1 LLGLWV
7 GDAAAQT
14 TTIRG
19 GTSGLT
25 AEVKAG
31 ALTGTESGIVIRC
44 ASGCSGSGGTSQ
56 ADDSVLADLAAMGAL
71 YDTTPPAITD
81 GRVGVPRM
89 NSDRQLYVDC
99 INCSSTSFADDD
111 PFTFGTTP
119 VAPIAGVFD
128 DVASNTAT
136 ENSAAVVRITTNKA
150 LHINL
155 RNASGTEVGTAGAAL
170 RIDPTGTTP
179 QPATQSGT
187 WNITDISGTV
197 SLPTGA
203 STAANQTTMIGHVD
217 GLETLIGT
225 TNTTLTTIDGRVD
238 GLETLIGT
246 TNTTLS
252 TIDGRVDGLEGVLG
266 ATGDAAATAG
276 STGSLSAKQRLM
288 TSQLDSI
295 KTAVETIDNIVSG
308 SGVNITQMN
317 GVNVT
322 MGNGA
327 SGTGVQRVTLAND
340 STGVLANVGTIG
352 TSVTPGTS
360 AAHLGKAEDAAHSS
374 GDTGVAT
381 WHVRQDTP
389 ATTGA
394 DGDYI
399 APHTNQY
406 GHQFVASICN
416 DPTLTQSVA
425 VSQSA
430 LNGNA
435 EVVGL
440 TASQTIYVCGF
451 SLMSSANA
459 NLRFVYG
466 TGSACATGET
476 AITGAY
482 PLLANQGLVHA
493 NAGAIQFKTA
503 SANALCI
510 ETSAAANIAGI
521 VTYAKF

>member
-1 LLGLWV
+1 
-7 GDAAAQT
+7 
-14 TTIRG
+14 
-19 GTSGLT
+19 
-25 AEVKAG
+25 
-31 ALTGTESGIVIRC
+31 
-44 ASGCSGSGGTSQ
+44 
-56 ADDSVLADLAAMGAL
+56 
-71 YDTTPPAITD
+71 
-81 GRVGVPRM
+81 M

-99 INCSSTSFADDD
+99 INCSNTSFADDD
-111 PFTFGTTP
+111 PFTYGTTP

-238 GLETLIGT
+238 GLE
-246 TNTTLS
+246 
-252 TIDGRVDGLEGVLG
+252 GVLG

-295 KTAVETIDNIVSG
+295 KTAVETIDDAISG
-308 SGVNITQMN
+308 TGVNVSQMN

-327 SGTGVQRVTLAND
+327 SGTGVQRVTIAND
-340 STGVLANVGTIG
+340 STGVLASIGSITNALPAGTNAIG
-352 TSVTPGTS
+352 KLAANSGVDIGDVDVTSVIPGTG
-360 AAHLGKAEDAAHSS
+360 ATNLGKAEDAAHSS

-416 DPTLTQSVA
+416 DPTLTQSVP

-510 ETSAAANIAGI
+510 ETSAAANIAGV
-521 VTYAKF
+521 VTYAKGAF

>member
-1 LLGLWV
+1 
-7 GDAAAQT
+7 
-14 TTIRG
+14 
-19 GTSGLT
+19 
-25 AEVKAG
+25 
-31 ALTGTESGIVIRC
+31 
-44 ASGCSGSGGTSQ
+44 
-56 ADDSVLADLAAMGAL
+56 
-71 YDTTPPAITD
+71 
-81 GRVGVPRM
+81 
-89 NSDRQLYVDC
+89 
-99 INCSSTSFADDD
+99 
-111 PFTFGTTP
+111 
-119 VAPIAGVFD
+119 
-128 DVASNTAT
+128 
-136 ENSAAVVRITTNKA
+136 
-150 LHINL
+150 
-155 RNASGTEVGTAGAAL
+155 
-170 RIDPTGTTP
+170 
-179 QPATQSGT
+179 
-187 WNITDISGTV
+187 
-197 SLPTGA
+197 
-203 STAANQTTMIGHVD
+203 
-217 GLETLIGT
+217 
-225 TNTTLTTIDGRVD
+225 LTTIDGRVD